1 MTILEKITDRPQL
14 VLTSSDFRQ
23 LEQIYNYRNKQ
34 QVQQFLK
41 NHPEL
46 VKFLVDSRDHLLKY
60 FGDEAKFFLEVVRDP
75 EATGILEALFVNIST
90 QMSVEDALNQLDEL
104 DRDWH
109 FDNLHWL
116 GGILNFSLE
125 IQ

>member
-1 MTILEKITDRPQL
+1 
-14 VLTSSDFRQ
+14 
-23 LEQIYNYRNKQ
+23 
-34 QVQQFLK
+34 
-41 NHPEL
+41 
-46 VKFLVDSRDHLLKY
+46 
-60 FGDEAKFFLEVVRDP
+60 
-75 EATGILEALFVNIST
+75 
-90 QMSVEDALNQLDEL
+90 MSVEDALNQLDEL